1 MWRLFYPTLW
11 DWLILFGSLGF
22 FAFLYLIFVRLFP
35 VVSMHEVRKLVH
47 EEASG

>member
-22 FAFLYLIFVRLFP
+22 FAFLYLLFVRFFP
-35 VVSMHEVRKLVH
+35 VVSMHEARELVH
-47 EEASG
+47 REATR